1 MSYNKLQTHVSQKA
15 RKEEEFD
22 MNRKGMET
30 RQHIKTKACQLFD
43 DEGYLRFDRI
53 KPWGTILPL

>member
-1 MSYNKLQTHVSQKA
+1 MRVVKKM

-30 RQHIKTKACQLFD
+30 RQHIKTKACQLFAEKKD
-43 DEGYLRFDRI
+43 LR
-53 KPWGTILPL
+53 K